1 MSLFD
6 SVASSVGGSIGGKIG
21 AMVESAVGQVASKY
35 IPSSVMKGINDAG
48 RIGGDLMSGDILGA
62 GRHLLN
68 TGVLGDLGGFSGM
81 AKQAA
86 FWASETP
93 MFANVSPSEAK
104 AIYKK
109 SQAVELAQKNW
120 FVLEVSSPLGGDISE
135 RFNLLASDVE
145 YSPQTLTAEKRKIGG
160 VTVDSVQSSEP
171 TDLSITTMD
180 NADGDLKSWFN
191 NHVWAAV
198 STDGTIGY
206 PADYAIKIK
215 IVHGYPFG
223 KYQDIGLFRPTNMTV
238 SLSRKEAG
246 IQELTMTFSQLDTF
260 IRP

>member
-21 AMVESAVGQVASKY
+21 ALVDSAAGQLASKY
-35 IPSSVMKGINDAG
+35 IPSTVIKGINDAG
-48 RIGGDLMSGDILGA
+48 RIGGDLMSGNILDA

-68 TGVLGDLGGFSGM
+68 TGVLGDLGGFGGM

-93 MFANVSPSEAK
+93 MFANVSPAEAK
-104 AIYKK
+104 AIYQK
-109 SQAVELAQKNW
+109 SQSVELAQKNW
-120 FVLEVSSPLGGDISE
+120 FMIEISSPLSGDISD

-145 YSPQTLTAEKRKIGG
+145 YSPQTVTAEKRKIGG

-191 NHVWAAV
+191 THVFAAV
-198 STDGTIGY
+198 HTDGTIGY
-206 PADYAIKIK
+206 PADYAIRIK
-215 IVHGYPFG
+215 IIHGHKFG
-223 KYQDIGLFRPTNMTV
+223 KYQDIGLFRPTNMSV

-260 IRP
+260 MTP